1 MRSEL
6 LRDSCISRLGRIG
19 WHVGRQASLL
29 LVVAG
34 LCSAATAASCPPLK
48 FPAIATAAWEDDT
61 AYEMTVRDLGGGRL
75 RITVV
80 GDILLFDSSR
90 FTSLVRSVDKA
101 AGNVAE
107 LVLDGRVVR
116 VVEPLSLQSGVVRI
130 RAQTVAFEGLGR
142 IALTRPPGAASDGIE
157 INALQLD
164 MRKALPVPLQVTVA
178 PDSSRQ
184 VSVRAG
190 SLLAP
195 SGTLQGDMAARWLW
209 QRSTNFDGAL
219 PATLPPGW
227 AVDVGDQGRANAFA
241 AMRSAAAWPA
251 YTAYKLRKFHG
262 LAPFDETNQRRVRA
276 RIDELRPMLRQ
287 LDLAEL
293 LLDVDTLALLIDQ
306 NLDRRGLGPDYV
318 PSEDLVTAMTRFK
331 TSREGARQHLADL
344 RTLIVSAHQVPKL
357 DAVEL
362 DRARKKIQ
370 TLSEAQTRRQAEIGD
385 AFTALARLQAQAVEA
400 GKQVEIQ
407 REVSRKRL
415 EELKE
420 KDKDLANIKAVTTV
434 VAVGASFIGTPA
446 AGAAIA
452 AGVGVVGDA
461 VYAHNAG
468 RPLNVETFITVAAKN
483 AELYTQMKEAQT
495 AWEQYR
501 ADSKTMDEVFKG
513 KEVKPKEADKPLTK
527 TDAATRAGESG
538 LDFAKKLKAAIDA
551 TGSIPR
557 PDSIQLNGV
566 EAENVVLQEQLA
578 RLASIQGEMA
588 GVTQTLE
595 GLQAALTA
603 DNAALAETRQVEQV
617 LLELKPTNDQ
627 ELMRW
632 KTAALQLWAQ
642 RLQGLYQDA
651 MDLRRSLYFE
661 TWKTPALP
669 ADVLTYPEEF
679 TAYLAAGRYS
689 PENPNATS
697 PTALTTA
704 HLSSE
709 IDKHMAVLDG
719 IAGAIEQSWQAYQAE
734 RAAGAQPYFDPQ
746 EISGDAAAPRTM
758 QLFMQQVNAQIRRQI
773 EFPDTRFGE
782 KFPLLIPFDMTAP
795 PVASLPER
803 LLIAGVAETKF
814 ANGTQALVGKEL
826 AFDIT
831 YRLAGELRRNDTCAY
846 VDLSVPGGRTTATR
860 RYTTSTIKPVT
871 AVLAEY
877 NQPLTFAKLRESRAA
892 PPARTLYFLSV
903 TVGGSPQHANWSNVP
918 QLQSFKF
925 WRSIVQ

>member
-1 MRSEL
+1 MRIGYVQGSGVG
-6 LRDSCISRLGRIG
+6 RIGRIG
-19 WHVGRQASLL
+19 WRVGRPASLL
-29 LVVAG
+29 LAFAG
-34 LCSAATAASCPPLK
+34 LCSAATAAICPPLE
-48 FPAIATAAWEDDT
+48 FPAIATAAWEDDA

-80 GDILLFDSSR
+80 GDILLFDSTR

-101 AGNVAE
+101 PGNVAE

-116 VVEPLSLQSGVVRI
+116 IVEPLSLQSGIVRI
-130 RAQTVAFEGLGR
+130 QAQTVAFEGLGR
-142 IALTRPPGAASDGIE
+142 IALTRPPGAAGDGIE

-178 PDSSRQ
+178 PGSARK

-195 SGTLQGDMAARWLW
+195 SGTLRGDAAARWLW

-227 AVDVGDQGRANAFA
+227 AIDVGDQGRANAVA
-241 AMRSAAAWPA
+241 EMRPAAAWPA

-262 LAPFDETNQRRVRA
+262 LAPFDVTNQQRVRA
-276 RIDELRPMLRQ
+276 RIDELRPMLRE
-287 LDLAEL
+287 LDRAEVL
-293 LLDVDTLALLIDQ
+293 VDVDTLSMLMDQ

-318 PSEDLVTAMTRFK
+318 PSEDLVSAITRFR
-331 TSREGARQHLADL
+331 TSREDARKHLADL
-344 RTLIVSAHQVPKL
+344 RTLIVSAHEVPKL
-357 DAVEL
+357 DAAEL

-370 TLSEAQTRRQAEIGD
+370 ALSEAQTRRQSEIGD

-400 GKQVEIQ
+400 GKQIEIQ
-407 REVSRKRL
+407 REVSRQRL

-420 KDKDLANIKAVTTV
+420 RDKDLANIKVVTTV

-452 AGVGVVGDA
+452 AGVGVVGDT

-468 RPLNVETFITVAAKN
+468 KPLNVETFVTVAAKN
-483 AELYTQMKEAQT
+483 AELYAQMKGAQT
-495 AWEQYR
+495 AWDQYR

-513 KEVKPKEADKPLTK
+513 KVVQLKDADKPLTK
-527 TDAATRAGESG
+527 TDVATLAGESG

-551 TGSIPR
+551 TGSVPK
-557 PDSIQLNGV
+557 PDSIELNGV
-566 EAENVVLQEQLA
+566 EAENAALQEQLA

-603 DNAALAETRQVEQV
+603 DNAALSETRQVEQV
-617 LLELKPTNDQ
+617 LLELKPVNDL
-627 ELMRW
+627 EVMRW

-661 TWKTPALP
+661 TWKTPVLP
-669 ADVLTYPEEF
+669 ADVLSYPEEF

-689 PENPNATS
+689 PESPNATS
-697 PTALTTA
+697 PTALTAA
-704 HLSSE
+704 HLSNE
-709 IDKHMAVLDG
+709 IDKHMAVLDA
-719 IAGAIEQSWQAYQAE
+719 IAVAIDQSWQAYQAE

-746 EISGDAAAPRTM
+746 EIASDAAAPRTM
-758 QLFMQQVNAQIRRQI
+758 QLFMEQVNAQIRRQI
-773 EFPDTRFGE
+773 EFPDTRLGE
-782 KFPLLIPFDMTAP
+782 RFPLLIPFDMTAP

-803 LLIAGVAETKF
+803 LLIAGVAEPKF
-814 ANGTQALVGKEL
+814 ANGTQPLVGKEL

-831 YRLAGELRRNDTCAY
+831 YRLAGELRRNNTCAY

-860 RYTTSTIKPVT
+860 RDTTSTIKPVD
-871 AVLAEY
+871 AVRAEY

-925 WRSIVQ
+925 WRSVIQ